1 MELWTQH
8 PDLTPATLSGYAT
21 QVLEDLPIEDHI
33 LERWFPMSM
42 NPDMAYEIEVG
53 SLRTRT
59 PAMGFRAFDA
69 EPGPGTRYGFQTKTG
84 KLPPL
89 GRWLDL
95 GEKEVLELMRGSVPS
110 WVRDQV
116 YDDVDNHIRALQNRM
131 ELARGKILLDAALTL
146 SGNLSSLSVSY
157 TRNANREVTPGTL
170 WSNTATSTP
179 LTDERTVYRIMR
191 DEGKAPGVAV
201 APSEVIDVLEVN
213 DEYAAAHQ
221 ALTGAAAAPAFLTLD
236 EINRVRRSRELPEL
250 VRYDAAIE
258 DYSGTTTKV
267 IGVDSLL
274 YLPADR
280 VGETQMGRPLTANL
294 PGVNIVRDQGGP
306 VVFVASVNKVPPSY
320 QVWLDAIGMPLAGD
334 LDRTAR
340 FTVL

>member
-8 PDLTPATLSGYAT
+8 PDLQPQILSGYAT
-21 QVLEDLPIEDHI
+21 QVLEDLPIEEHI
-33 LERWFPMSM
+33 LERWFPTSM
-42 NPDMAYEIEVG
+42 NADMAYEIEVG

-95 GEKEVLELMRGSVPS
+95 GEKEVMELMRGSAPG

-116 YDDVDNHIRALQNRM
+116 YDDVDNHVRAFQNRM
-131 ELARGKILLDAALTL
+131 ELARGKILQDASLTL
-146 SGNLSSLSVSY
+146 SGNLSSLSVTY

-179 LTDERTVYRIMR
+179 LTDERTVYRLMR
-191 DEGKAPGVAV
+191 DEGKAPGVAL
-201 APSEVIDVLEVN
+201 APSEVIDYLEVN

-221 ALTGAAAAPAFLTLD
+221 ALTGAAAAPAFLTL
-236 EINRVRRSRELPEL
+236 EELNRVRRSRELPEL
-250 VRYDAAIE
+250 IRYDASIE
-258 DYSGTTTKV
+258 DYAGTTTKV
-267 IGVDSLL
+267 IGNDVLI
-274 YLPADR
+274 YMPAGS
-280 VGETQMGRPLTANL
+280 VGETMMGRPLTANMQS
-294 PGVNIVRDQGGP
+294 VNIQSDIGGP
-306 VVFVASVNKVPPSY
+306 VVFVAEVGKIPPSY
-320 QVWLDAIGMPLAGD
+320 QVWFDAIGMPIAGD
-334 LDRTAR
+334 LDRTAV
-340 FTVL
+340 FECI